1 MNDRILDCTA
11 WKEMLDR
18 EGLRTANASVGVL
31 TKDDFAARHGILL
44 VWRGTDDGTSVSLR
58 AYSGTFDP
66 DLAILLV
73 VEPEA
78 LHELVA
84 AGLARAPQ
92 LARSGRMHPYML
104 MSLDNLEDAGL
115 SDPVEALGLVFPRH

>member
-11 WKEMLDR
+11 WKAMLDR
-18 EGLRTANASVGVL
+18 EGLSAAEASIGVL
-31 TKDDFAARHGILL
+31 TKDDFAARRGRLL
-44 VWRGTDDGTSVSLR
+44 VWRGTDDGASVSLR

-73 VEPEA
+73 IELEA
-78 LHELVA
+78 LRELVA
-84 AGLARAPQ
+84 NGLVRAPQ
-92 LARSGRMHPYML
+92 LARSGRLHPYML

-115 SDPVEALGLVFPRH
+115 SDLVEALGLAFPRH